1 MGTFT
6 SNSNTKW
13 NNADKAFGGL
23 ENTVADIGS
32 SAMPENMNVDIPGI
46 NDQIEKFSILNA
58 LRSLRAEKETNPEV
72 AAVRENLSKQI
83 NQDLSGGTPLEVQKE
98 LIKAGLGN
106 VLATGVKTGSS
117 AGNAIL
123 QNLFGRGV
131 INYRDRQQQKAA
143 GLLADNEKPIVGIDP
158 SSAGNIMVD
167 QNVANTNQRN
177 QFLERN
183 VARRDSRLADMF
195 NRLQQSKQASA
206 QQAQNNAGARN
217 QTQAMAV
224 NSAVQLASAALG
236 AGGMAL

>member
-6 SNSNTKW
+6 SNSNSKW

-23 ENTVADIGS
+23 ENAVADIGS
-32 SAMPENMNVDIPGI
+32 SAMPENLNVPIGDI

-72 AAVRENLSKQI
+72 AAVREKLAKQV
-83 NQDLSGGTPLEVQKE
+83 NQDLSGETPLQVQKE

-106 VLATGVKTGSS
+106 VLKTGVKAGST
-117 AGNAIL
+117 AGQSIL
-123 QNLFGRGV
+123 QNLFGRGALA
-131 INYRDRQQQKAA
+131 YRDQQQGKAA
-143 GLLADNEKPIVGIDP
+143 ALLADNEKPIVGIDP
-158 SSAGNIMVD
+158 GSVGNIMVD

-195 NRLQQSKQASA
+195 NRLQQSKQSSA
-206 QQAQNNAGARN
+206 QQAQNNAAARN
-217 QTQAMAV
+217 QTQGMVV
-224 NSAVQLASAALG
+224 NAATQLVGAALG